1 MSNRLIDDFIN
12 SVDEVKDIDSNEK
25 VSALGMMIPSAF
37 KKYPDAEA
45 DVISLVMLP
54 NADVV
59 GVPVDFIIKA
69 TPEQRMNEFK
79 DIVHNLK
86 SLSLAYNDLIN
97 NGEEAIDR
105 IFNAIGAYA
114 EDIGIKLPECDNRMI
129 KAFVLLSDTFAVLT
143 ELCRFMSITYNMSYD
158 VDSDSVVNATPTVT
172 SDDIDDKEDEHLAEM
187 LMNEFMGATD
197 GEPFTNEELYG
208 TEEETKNE

>member
-1 MSNRLIDDFIN
+1 MSNPLIDDFIKN
-12 SVDEVKDIDSNEK
+12 VDEVKDIDSNEK
-25 VSALGMMIPSAF
+25 VSALGIIIPSAF
-37 KKYPDAEA
+37 KKSPEA
-45 DVISLVMLP
+45 D
-54 NADVV
+54 ADIA

-69 TPEQRMNEFK
+69 SPEQRQNEFK
-79 DIVHNLK
+79 DIIHNLE
-86 SLSLAYNDLIN
+86 SLSIAYNDLIN
-97 NGEEAIDR
+97 NGEAAVEHIFEA
-105 IFNAIGAYA
+105 FGPYA

-172 SDDIDDKEDEHLAEM
+172 SDDIDDDEDEHLAEM

-208 TEEETKNE
+208 TTEEKTENE

>member
-1 MSNRLIDDFIN
+1 MSNPLIDDFIN

-25 VSALGMMIPSAF
+25 VSALGIIIPSTF
-37 KKYPDAEA
+37 KKSPDA
-45 DVISLVMLP
+45 D
-54 NADVV
+54 ADVV
-59 GVPVDFIIKA
+59 GVPIDFIIKA
-69 TPEQRMNEFK
+69 SPEQRKNEFK
-79 DIVHNLK
+79 DIVHNLE
-86 SLSLAYNDLIN
+86 SLSIAYNDIIN
-97 NGEEAIDR
+97 NGEEAVEH
-105 IFNAIGAYA
+105 IFTTFGPYA

-172 SDDIDDKEDEHLAEM
+172 SDDVDDDEDEHLAEM

-208 TEEETKNE
+208 TTEEKTENE

>member
-1 MSNRLIDDFIN
+1 MSNPIVDDFIN
-12 SVDEVKDIDSNEK
+12 SVDEVKDIDSDEK
-25 VSALGMMIPSAF
+25 VSALGIIIPSAF
-37 KKYPDAEA
+37 KKSPDA
-45 DVISLVMLP
+45 D
-54 NADVV
+54 ADVV
-59 GVPVDFIIKA
+59 GVPVDFIINA
-69 TPEQRMNEFK
+69 SPEQRMNEFK
-79 DIVHNLK
+79 DIVHNLE
-86 SLSLAYNDLIN
+86 SLSIAYNDLID
-97 NGEEAIDR
+97 NGEEAVDR

-158 VDSDSVVNATPTVT
+158 VDSNSVVNATPTVT

-187 LMNEFMGATD
+187 LMTEFMGATD

-208 TEEETKNE
+208 TKTKEETENE